1 MYDAATASDSGLR
14 NETLQRV
21 AGTARIRF
29 AKVEGRTRLADLYQK
44 GSAKIRLPRVYN
56 GVATAVL
63 INTAGG
69 LTGGDLLSYDVT
81 IDEDAHAIVT
91 TQTAERAYRSNNGL
105 AKVTGSLKVRT
116 GATLEWLP
124 QETILFDR
132 SGLARTLN
140 AELAA
145 DARLMLLE
153 TIVVG
158 RTAMGESVRSVSF
171 RDRWRIRREDR
182 LVFADDVRFDGDP
195 ANFLGGPATARGGHV
210 VSTFVDC
217 ACDAE
222 ERLPLA
228 RSCLEKMPAGST
240 HAAASAWNGLLT
252 ARFVSN
258 DSRDLRNALISF
270 LTGYRS
276 ADLPRV
282 WYC

>member
-1 MYDAATASDSGLR
+1 MYDAAMASDSGLQT
-14 NETLQRV
+14 ETLQRV
-21 AGTARIRF
+21 AGAARIRF
-29 AKVEGRTRLADLYQK
+29 AKVDGQTRLADLYQK
-44 GSAKIRLPRVYN
+44 GSAKIRLPRVYDAT
-56 GVATAVL
+56 ATAVL

-69 LTGGDLLSYDVT
+69 LTGGDGLSYDVT
-81 IDEDAHAIVT
+81 IDKNAHAIVT
-91 TQTAERAYRSNNGL
+91 TQTAERAYRSKTGL
-105 AKVTGSLKVRT
+105 AKVTGVLKAGA

-132 SGLARTLN
+132 SGLARTLT

-158 RTAMGESVRSVSF
+158 RTAMGETVRQVSF
-171 RDRWRIRREDR
+171 RDRWRVRRENK
-182 LVFADDVRFDGDP
+182 LVFADDIRYDGDP
-195 ANFLGGPATARGGHV
+195 ADFLSGSATARGGHV

-217 ACDAE
+217 TIDAE
-222 ERLPLA
+222 ERLAHA
-228 RSCLEKMPAGST
+228 RSCLDKIPAVST

-282 WYC
+282 WHC

>member
-1 MYDAATASDSGLR
+1 MYDAAMASDSGLQ

-29 AKVEGRTRLADLYQK
+29 AKVEGRSRLADLYQK
-44 GSAKIRLPRVYN
+44 GSAKIRLPRVYDAT
-56 GVATAVL
+56 ATAVL

-69 LTGGDLLSYDVT
+69 LTGGDVLSYDVA

-91 TQTAERAYRSNNGL
+91 TQTAERAYRSNSGL
-105 AKVTGSLKVRT
+105 AKVTGALKVAA

-124 QETILFDR
+124 QETILFNR
-132 SGLARTLN
+132 SGLTRALT

-153 TIVVG
+153 TIVTG
-158 RTAMGESVRSVSF
+158 RTAMGETVSRVSF
-171 RDRWRIRREDR
+171 RDRWRIRRDDK
-182 LVFADDVRFDGDP
+182 LVFADDIRYDGDP
-195 ANFLGGPATARGGHV
+195 ADFLSGPATARGGHV
-210 VSTFVDC
+210 VATFVDC
-217 ACDAE
+217 AIDAE
-222 ERLPLA
+222 ERLTFA
-228 RSCLEKMPAGST
+228 RSCLEKMPAAST

-252 ARFVSN
+252 VRFVSN
-258 DSRDLRNALISF
+258 DSRDLRNALMSF

>member
-1 MYDAATASDSGLR
+1 MYDAATASDSGLQ
-14 NETLQRV
+14 NKTLQRV
-21 AGTARIRF
+21 AGAARVRF
-29 AKVEGRTRLADLYQK
+29 AKVEGRTRVADLYQK
-44 GSAKIRLPRVYN
+44 GSAKIRLPKVYDTT
-56 GVATAVL
+56 ATAVL

-69 LTGGDLLSYDVT
+69 LTGGDRLSYDVA
-81 IDEDAHAIVT
+81 IDDNAHAIVT
-91 TQTAERAYRSNNGL
+91 TQTAERAYRSNTGS
-105 AKVTGSLKVRT
+105 AKVTGSLKVGA

-132 SGLARTLN
+132 SGLGRQLN

-158 RTAMGESVRSVSF
+158 RTAMGETVTSVSF
-171 RDRWRIRREDR
+171 RDRWRIRRENK
-182 LVFADDVRFDGDP
+182 LVFADDVRYAGNP
-195 ANFLGGPATARGGHV
+195 ADFLSGPATARAGHV

-217 ACDAE
+217 AIDAE
-222 ERLPLA
+222 ERLPHA
-228 RSCLEKMPAGST
+228 RSCLDKIPAAST
-240 HAAASAWNGLLT
+240 QAAASAWNGLLT